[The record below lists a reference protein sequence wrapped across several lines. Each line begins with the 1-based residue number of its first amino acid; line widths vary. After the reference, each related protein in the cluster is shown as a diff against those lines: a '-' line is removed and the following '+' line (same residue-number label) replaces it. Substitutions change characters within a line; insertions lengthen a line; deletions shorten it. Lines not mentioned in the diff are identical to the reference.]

1 MSNVSETIKSLRALY
16 ESETD
21 PEREQALFHQYE
33 AALDAALNIVD
44 LEIGKNTNK
53 LQEATDKLQKA
64 IDDVRKAKKELGDV
78 AGAIIKLA
86 KAVDLFVK
94 IAGIIAGG

>member
-1 MSNVSETIKSLRALY
+1 MSNTAQTIKDLKALY

-21 PEREQALFHQYE
+21 PDREQALFHQYE

-44 LEIGKNTNK
+44 KDIGDNAAK
-53 LQEATDKLQKA
+53 LKESIDKLQKA
-64 IDDVRKAKKELGDV
+64 IDDVRKAKKELADV
-78 AGAIIKLA
+78 AEAIKKLA

-94 IAGIIAGG
+94 IAGLVA